1 MKKEFSYNGRMRY
14 YEDMTD
20 EEYNS
25 IITKIN

>member
-1 MKKEFSYNGRMRY
+1 MKKEFSCNGIMHY

-20 EEYNS
+20 DEYNG